1 MSIDDDIVFL
11 EGVPTLHL
19 LGRGALRILAIGAEN
34 RNLDEGEVLFK
45 AGDKADCGFVIQEGW
60 FRLIKP
66 KGSEAEDKTVG
77 PRSLLGEIALLTDTV
92 RPVTA
97 VAIEPAAVIRISR
110 SLFLK
115 TLDGFPDA
123 AERLRDNM
131 ASRFNQSAR
140 EILSI
145 RNQLNNGD
153 KKPENG
159 KPES

>member
-1 MSIDDDIVFL
+1 MSIEDDIVFL

-19 LGRGALRILAIGAEN
+19 LGRGALRILAIGSEN
-34 RNLDEGEVLFK
+34 RDLQEGEVLFK
-45 AGDKADCGFVIQEGW
+45 AGDKADCGLVIQQGW

-66 KGSEAEDKTVG
+66 DSSETEGKTVG

-97 VAIEPAAVIRISR
+97 VAIQPATVIRISR

-145 RNQLNNGD
+145 RNQLNNGE
-153 KKPENG
+153 KKPEG
-159 KPES
+159 

>member
-1 MSIDDDIVFL
+1 MSIEDDIVFL

-19 LGRGALRILAIGAEN
+19 LGRGALRILAIGAES
-34 RNLDEGEVLFK
+34 RNVDEGEVLFR
-45 AGDKADCGFVIQEGW
+45 AGDKADCGYVVQNGW
-60 FRLIKP
+60 FRLTKP
-66 KGSEAEDKTVG
+66 KSGEEKMVG
-77 PRSLLGEIALLTDTV
+77 PRALLGEMALLTDTV

-97 VAIEPAAVIRISR
+97 VAVEPAAIIRISR

-115 TLDGFPDA
+115 TLEGFPDA

-145 RNQLNNGD
+145 RTQLNSGE
-153 KKPENG
+153 KKPEG
-159 KPES
+159 

>member
-34 RNLDEGEVLFK
+34 RNLEEGEVLFK
-45 AGDKADCGFVIQEGW
+45 AGDKADCGFVIQDGW

-66 KGSEAEDKTVG
+66 KTTEAEDKMVG

-97 VAIEPAAVIRISR
+97 VALEPAAVMRISR

-115 TLDGFPDA
+115 TLEGFPDA

-145 RNQLNNGD
+145 RTQLTD
-153 KKPENG
+153 AEKKPED
-159 KPES
+159 

>member
-1 MSIDDDIVFL
+1 MSIEDDIVFL

-19 LGRGALRILAIGAEN
+19 LGRGALRILAIGSEN
-34 RNLDEGEVLFK
+34 RNLAEGEVLFR
-45 AGDKADCGFVIQEGW
+45 AGDKADCGFVVQEGW

-66 KGSEAEDKTVG
+66 KSSDAEDKTIG

-97 VAIEPAAVIRISR
+97 VAMEPAAVIRISR

-145 RNQLNNGD
+145 RNQLTIEE
-153 KKPENG
+153 KKPEG
-159 KPES
+159 